1 MFGLLIFRAGEGA
14 DGAQQVG
21 RDLKFCH
28 ALPTRIWPLIL
39 KKILIEEWCR
49 NSSLYI
55 PISVYLRPAL
65 RHRLV
70 PGEERTT
77 GKSSAFLRYN
87 PKISRI
93 IFFAIKQEPGN
104 DRRDTITKKV
114 RAGVHLVNQRTVDGG
129 HVNDRL
135 TGIKIPRPPG
145 LW

>member
-1 MFGLLIFRAGEGA
+1 M
-14 DGAQQVG
+14 D
-21 RDLKFCH
+21 
-28 ALPTRIWPLIL
+28 T
-39 KKILIEEWCR
+39 
-49 NSSLYI
+49 
-55 PISVYLRPAL
+55 
-65 RHRLV
+65 
-70 PGEERTT
+70 
-77 GKSSAFLRYN
+77 FLRYN